1 MSDLQSASDFQ
12 KNVLRR
18 LKRIDDILD
27 RLKNYPG
34 GGAATGFVLVYSTY
48 NCHNPPTQADLTAA
62 FGAAAT
68 RGTNF
73 LGLLNDNAGGTH
85 EYLVGSDGTY
95 YWYVPFAKGYIAL
108 APATI
113 PDLTYVFANGKVGR
127 ARNFVTGGTS
137 PTWEDATG
145 SIPAGTG
152 TGAFLALDTVDPKH
166 VAYRIW
172 GNAIDLAV
180 DLDNTTPTW
189 NNILLATDVQTALGN
204 TSVVF
209 VHADISRL
217 ETDLF
222 YVAWKD
228 NIHDGVSVSFDRGAS
243 WAHHKIGFGGGGADG
258 DVMRVVVDP
267 ITLGKVWFCGGNGVY
282 HFLLKST
289 NYGASW
295 GINYSPAFTT
305 EYDFDIGSGGLVAVM
320 PISNS
325 NGMVYTSNGGISW
338 TNSATVIA
346 LGAANTSFSLSV
358 AADDNNDVL
367 WAAQTG
373 EIWHSADGGATWTLV
388 TTLPG
393 TGFSTKKVQNLR
405 RWRYDK
411 QKCFWL
417 RVPGGVS
424 PPALRIGYSTDTMGT
439 LIDKTSNW
447 AALMGAAFDNPAAIC
462 PVELI

>member
-1 MSDLQSASDFQ
+1 VSDLQSDSDFQ
-12 KNVLRR
+12 KNVLRH
-18 LKRIDDILD
+18 LKRIDDVLD

-73 LGLLNDNAGGTH
+73 LGLLNDDAGGTH
-85 EYLVGSDGTY
+85 EYLVGSDGTNF
-95 YWYVPFAKGYIAL
+95 WFVPFAKGYVAL

-113 PDLTYVFANGKVGR
+113 PDLTYVFANGKTGR

-137 PTWEDATG
+137 LTWEDVTG
-145 SIPAGTG
+145 SVAGSGTG
-152 TGAFLALDTVDPKH
+152 TAFICDTVDPKH
-166 VAYRIW
+166 VAYRVWVDVVEI
-172 GNAIDLAV
+172 AV

-189 NNILLATDVQTALGN
+189 TSILTAADVQAALGN
-204 TSVVF
+204 TGVAFAQIDV
-209 VHADISRL
+209 SRL
-217 ETDLF
+217 ETDLC

-228 NIHDGVSVSFDRGAS
+228 NIHDGVSVTFDRGAS
-243 WAHHKIGFGGGGADG
+243 WAHHKIGFGGGGANG
-258 DVMRVVVDP
+258 EVRRVVVDP
-267 ITLGKVWFCGGNGVY
+267 LTLGKVWFCGGNGAY
-282 HFLLKST
+282 CFLLVST

-295 GINYSPAFTT
+295 GINYAPAFTT
-305 EYDFDIGSGGLVAVM
+305 DGDFDIGSNGLVA
-320 PISNS
+320 ILRQATHLYYS
-325 NGMVYTSNGGISW
+325 GNGGSSW
-338 TNSATVIA
+338 TQSPTAITSSALWGA
-346 LGAANTSFSLSV
+346 LCLSV

-367 WAAQTG
+367 WG
-373 EIWHSADGGATWTLV
+373 EQNGDIWHSTDAGVNYSLV
-388 TTLPG
+388 TTLTG
-393 TGFSTKKVQNLR
+393 TGFSTQKIQNLR

-417 RVPGGVS
+417 RMPGGIS
-424 PPALRIGYSTDTMGT
+424 PPSLRIGYSTDTMAT

-447 AALMGAAFDNPAAIC
+447 AALMGGAFDKPVAIC